1 MTYKHKLARR
11 LAISRTLKMVPVLLL
26 LAACN
31 DEATA
36 PDTGLPQLTQV
47 TTVVPAAATIQT
59 NQEIRFRTRGAG
71 GKLVSTGLTW
81 KSSGGSITAD
91 GVFSASSPG
100 TYKVV
105 GRGHGHQRPDTST
118 VTVVPPPADVVGITI
133 SPATAS
139 LEVGATR
146 TFTATALLADGSS
159 SPAGVTWDATGGSID
174 AGGSYLAGQTTG
186 TFAFVATWIGGA
198 LADTAQVT
206 ITPPGTAPTLTQVI
220 IRPSTYSLATGATK
234 QFRAYGRNSLGDS
247 VAVQAIFG
255 ATGGTISAKGVYTAG
270 TTAGTYRVIASAS
283 GLADT
288 APVSLSTP
296 TSIPTL
302 TDVVVKPASYSML
315 IGTNKQFSAYG
326 HNNLGDSVA
335 VQVTFS
341 ATGGTITSSG
351 LYTAGI
357 TAGSYRFIALANG
370 LADTAALTLSA
381 PTPTPTPAPM
391 PVPTGVGL
399 PFGMS
404 QQLSRFGSTAP
415 PMTMTAD
422 GMTASTLIPRINA
435 ARSAG
440 YKLIVN
446 LTGGGHDA
454 YMSIIDGVY
463 QFDESKWRAQMAT
476 YNTATIRQAV
486 AQAVAD
492 GTIVGSSVMDEPYVS
507 GGASGGGNTWG
518 PKGTMTKARVDTL
531 CGVLKQA
538 FPTLPAGVAHQHDMF
553 EPTKS
558 YQVCDFIIDQYDW
571 RRGDVTAF
579 RDAGLAMAQ
588 RDHHAI
594 MFGINILDGGVQD
607 KDGNY
612 TCDGPG
618 QGGKGTYAPNCRMT
632 PQQVRDWG
640 LLLGKAGCGLYM
652 WRADDQFMA
661 NGANLQSLRDLAS
674 GLAAM
679 PGKGCYRN

>member
-11 LAISRTLKMVPVLLL
+11 LAISRTLRMVPVLLL

-31 DEATA
+31 DAVTG
-36 PDTGLPQLTQV
+36 PDTGLPQLTEL
-47 TTVVPAAATIQT
+47 TAVVPVAVTIQS
-59 NQEIRFRTRGAG
+59 NQRIRFHTETAG
-71 GKLVSTGLTW
+71 GRVVSTRLTW
-81 KSSGGSITAD
+81 KASGGSITAD
-91 GVFSASSPG
+91 GVFSATAPG
-100 TYKVV
+100 VYKVV
-105 GRGHGHQRPDTST
+105 GRGRGRHQPDTST
-118 VTVVPPPADVVGITI
+118 VTVVPPPSDVVGLQV
-133 SPATAS
+133 SPDTAS
-139 LEVGATR
+139 LEVGASR
-146 TFTATALLADGSS
+146 TFTAMARLADGSS
-159 SPAGVTWDATGGSID
+159 ASAGVTWAATGGSID
-174 AGGSYLAGQTTG
+174 AGGVYQAGDTPG
-186 TFAFVATWIGGA
+186 TFAVVATWVDGA
-198 LADTAQVT
+198 LADTARVT
-206 ITPPGTAPTLTQVI
+206 ITPPGITPTLTQLIV
-220 IRPSTYSLATGATK
+220 RPSSYTLATGSTK

-247 VAVQAIFG
+247 VAVQATFS
-255 ATGGTISAKGVYTAG
+255 ATGGAISSTGVYSAG
-270 TTAGTYRVIASAS
+270 ATPGAYRVIAAAS

-288 APVSLSTP
+288 APVTLSTP
-296 TSIPTL
+296 TSTPALVDI
-302 TDVVVKPASYSML
+302 VVKPASYSL
-315 IGTNKQFSAYG
+315 TTGTSKQFSAYG
-326 HNNLGDSVA
+326 HNSLGDSVA

-351 LYTAGI
+351 LYTAGG
-357 TAGSYRFIALANG
+357 TPGSYRVVASANG
-370 LADTAALTLSA
+370 VADSAALTLS
-381 PTPTPTPAPM
+381 TPPLTSTPPPI
-391 PVPTGVGL
+391 PTGGGL

-404 QQLSRFGSTAP
+404 QQLSRFGSLAA

-422 GMTASTLIPRINA
+422 GMTASTLISRISA
-435 ARSAG
+435 ARAGG

-446 LTGGGHDA
+446 LTGGGHAA
-454 YMSIIDGVY
+454 YMSTIDGVY
-463 QFDESKWRAQMAT
+463 QFDESKWLAQMET
-476 YNTATIRQAV
+476 FNTATIRQAV

-507 GGASGGGNTWG
+507 GGANGGGNTWG

-531 CGVLKQA
+531 CGVLKQM
-538 FPTLPAGVAHQHDMF
+538 FPTLAAGVAHQHDQF

-558 YQVCDFIIDQYDW
+558 YHVCDFIIDQYDW
-571 RRGDVTAF
+571 RRGDVTTF

-652 WRADDQFMA
+652 WRADAQFMDNSA
-661 NGANLQSLRDLAS
+661 NVQALRDLAS
-674 GLAAM
+674 GLGAM

>member
-11 LAISRTLKMVPVLLL
+11 LAISRPFRMVPVLLL
-26 LAACN
+26 LAAC
-31 DEATA
+31 DDAVTG
-36 PDTGLPQLTQV
+36 PDTGLPQPSEV
-47 TTVVPAAATIQT
+47 TAVVPAAVTIQS
-59 NQEIRFRTRGAG
+59 NQRIRFHTETAG
-71 GKLVSTGLTW
+71 GKVVSTRLTW

-91 GVFSASSPG
+91 GVFSATAPG
-100 TYKVV
+100 VYKVV
-105 GRGHGHQRPDTST
+105 GRGHGRHRPDTST
-118 VTVVPPPADVVGITI
+118 VTVVPPPSDVVGIQV
-133 SPATAS
+133 SPGTAS
-139 LEVGATR
+139 LETGASR
-146 TFTATALLADGSS
+146 TFTAMAHLADGSS
-159 SPAGVTWDATGGSID
+159 AAAGVTWAATGGSID
-174 AGGSYLAGQTTG
+174 AGGAYQAGATPG
-186 TFAFVATWIGGA
+186 TFAVVATWVDGA

-206 ITPPGTAPTLTQVI
+206 ITPPGITPTLAQVI
-220 IRPSTYSLATGATK
+220 IQPSSYTLATGGAK
-234 QFRAYGRNSLGDS
+234 QFRPYGRNSLGDS
-247 VAVQAIFG
+247 VAVQA
-255 ATGGTISAKGVYTAG
+255 
-270 TTAGTYRVIASAS
+270 
-283 GLADT
+283 
-288 APVSLSTP
+288 
-296 TSIPTL
+296 
-302 TDVVVKPASYSML
+302 
-315 IGTNKQFSAYG
+315 
-326 HNNLGDSVA
+326 
-335 VQVTFS
+335 TFS

-351 LYTAGI
+351 LYTAGA
-357 TAGSYRFIALANG
+357 TPGSYRVIALANG

-381 PTPTPTPAPM
+381 PTSTTPSPS
-391 PVPTGVGL
+391 PTGAGL

-404 QQLSRFGSTAP
+404 QQLSRFGSPAS

-422 GMTASTLIPRINA
+422 GMTASTLIPRISA
-435 ARSAG
+435 ARAGG

-446 LTGGGHDA
+446 LTGGGHAA
-454 YMSIIDGVY
+454 YMSTIDGVY
-463 QFDESKWRAQMAT
+463 QFDESKWMAQMET

-507 GGASGGGNTWG
+507 GGANGGGNTWG

-531 CGVLKQA
+531 CGVVKEM
-538 FPTLPAGVAHQHDMF
+538 FPTLAAGVAHQHDQF

-558 YQVCDFIIDQYDW
+558 YRVCDFIIDQYDW

-588 RDHHAI
+588 RDHHAV

-652 WRADDQFMA
+652 WRADNQFMA
-661 NGANLQSLRDLAS
+661 NSANVQSLRDLAS
-674 GLAAM
+674 GLGTM

>member
-11 LAISRTLKMVPVLLL
+11 LAISRTLRMVPVLLL

-31 DEATA
+31 DEATG
-36 PDTGLPQLTQV
+36 PDTGLPQLTEL

-59 NQEIRFRTRGAG
+59 KQRIRFHSETAG
-71 GKLVSTGLTW
+71 GKLVSTRLTW

-91 GVFSASSPG
+91 GVFSATAPG

-118 VTVVPPPADVVGITI
+118 VTVVSPPSDVVGIQI
-133 SPATAS
+133 SPGTAS
-139 LEVGATR
+139 LESGASR
-146 TFTATALLADGSS
+146 TFTAMALLADGSS
-159 SPAGVTWDATGGSID
+159 AAAGVTWDATGGSID
-174 AGGSYLAGQTTG
+174 AGGAYQAGSSSG
-186 TFAFVATWIGGA
+186 TFTVVARWVGGA

-220 IRPSTYSLATGATK
+220 VRPSTYTLPTGGTK

-247 VAVQAIFG
+247 VAVQATFS
-255 ATGGTISAKGVYTAG
+255 ATGGAISASGVYTAG
-270 TTAGTYRVIASAS
+270 STAGTYRVIASAS

-288 APVSLSTP
+288 APVTLSTP
-296 TSIPTL
+296 TSTPTL
-302 TDVVVKPASYSML
+302 TDVVVKPASYSMT

-326 HNNLGDSVA
+326 RNSLGDSVP

-341 ATGGTITSSG
+341 STGGTVTSSG
-351 LYTAGI
+351 LYTAGV
-357 TAGSYRFIALANG
+357 TPGSYRVVASANG
-370 LADTAALTLSA
+370 VADTAALTLSS
-381 PTPTPTPAPM
+381 PTPTPTPSPI
-391 PVPTGVGL
+391 PTGAGL

-404 QQLSRFGSTAP
+404 QQLSRFGSLTP

-422 GMTASTLIPRINA
+422 GMTASVLIPRINA
-435 ARSAG
+435 ARTGG
-440 YKLIVN
+440 YRLIVN
-446 LTGGGHDA
+446 LTGGAHSD
-454 YMSIIDGVY
+454 YMSTIDGVF
-463 QFDESKWRAQMAT
+463 QFDESKWRAKMET

-492 GTIVGSSVMDEPYVS
+492 GTIVGSSVMDEPYVW

-531 CGVLKQA
+531 CGVVKQM
-538 FPTLPAGVAHQHDMF
+538 FPTLAAGVAHQHDMF
-553 EPTKS
+553 EPTNS
-558 YQVCDFIIDQYDW
+558 YYVCDFIIDQYDW
-571 RRGDVTAF
+571 RRGDVTTF

-661 NGANLQSLRDLAS
+661 NSSNVQSLRDLAS
-674 GLAAM
+674 GLGAAAA
-679 PGKGCYRN
+679 KGCYRN